1 MFVMK
6 TRLGLSFWQRDVLE
20 VAPDLVGKVIV
31 RATRDKLHA
40 TSLKTAIITEVEAY
54 GGEEDKAS
62 HARFGKTRRNAV
74 MYGEAGRVYMYLIY
88 GMYWMLNVV
97 TGEEGEAGAVL
108 IRGIGVIQKSNLK
121 NPTDAKAVAG
131 RQNDRSKLKIVKY
144 ISGPGRVGRWLQLDG
159 SFYGED
165 LNSSQRIWFEDTR
178 FTNHDLR
185 IRQTTRIGVLYA
197 GEWAKK
203 KWRWVLTK

>member
-20 VAPDLVGKVIV
+20 VAPDLVGKMVI
-31 RATRDKLHA
+31 RATSDKLQA
-40 TSLKTAIITEVEAY
+40 TSLKSAIITEVEAY
-54 GGEEDKAS
+54 GGEEDLAS
-62 HARFGKTRRNAV
+62 HARFGRTKRNAV
-74 MYGEAGRVYMYLIY
+74 MYGEAGRVYVYLIY

-97 TGEEGEAGAVL
+97 TGKEGEAGAVL
-108 IRGIGVIQKSNLK
+108 IRGVEEIQKSNLK
-121 NPTDAKAVAG
+121 N
-131 RQNDRSKLKIVKY
+131 QNDKLKLTIGKT

-165 LNSSQRIWFEDTR
+165 LWQSSRLWIEENSLNDQLKM
-178 FTNHDLR
+178 TNDKR
-185 IRQTTRIGVLYA
+185 IRQTPRIGVSYA

-203 KWRWVLTK
+203 KWRWVLMK